1 MNIKK
6 FKMFESESKIDI
18 YVEDILEILNNK
30 HDDYIFSF
38 TNDTI
43 MDGKLCKIIKV
54 KTKEEIS
61 SYDVFME
68 KLNDIDKILRNSMF
82 KSYCDKIILR
92 SIIKKPGLV
101 ISDLVLDYYLYDL
114 VDEKKKNNLMF
125 SNLETSIKSSINSYF
140 QRGYGDNPTR
150 VNLYNRSANDS
161 MDSYVKLFDLV
172 YQYIDD
178 KNETTTIKFVKTHDY
193 NQNSK
198 IYKIDIKSIRCI
210 GLYGETIENIKGD
223 PISLSKKVRPYLLDY
238 LKDKIIKHLD
248 NTINIL
254 YKDKYDVYVKD
265 SSICIKLKG

>member
-30 HDDYIFSF
+30 HYDYIFSF
-38 TNDTI
+38 TKDII
-43 MDGKLCKIIKV
+43 MDGKLCKMIKV

-61 SYDVFME
+61 YDVFME
-68 KLNDIDKILRNSMF
+68 KLTDIDKILRNSMF

-101 ISDLVLDYYLYDL
+101 VSDLVLDYYLYDL

-125 SNLETSIKSSINSYF
+125 SNLETKIKSSINSYF

-150 VNLYNRSANDS
+150 VNLFSRNVNDS

-178 KNETTTIKFVKTHDY
+178 RSESATIKFVKTHDY
-193 NQNSK
+193 NQNTK
-198 IYKIDIKSIRCI
+198 IYKIDIKTIRFI
-210 GLYGETIENIKGD
+210 DIYNEPIENIKGGSN
-223 PISLSKKVRPYLLDY
+223 SLSRKVRFYLLEY
-238 LKDKIIKHLD
+238 LIDKIIKHLD
-248 NTINIL
+248 NTIDKI
-254 YKDKYDVYVKD
+254 YRDKYDVYVEG